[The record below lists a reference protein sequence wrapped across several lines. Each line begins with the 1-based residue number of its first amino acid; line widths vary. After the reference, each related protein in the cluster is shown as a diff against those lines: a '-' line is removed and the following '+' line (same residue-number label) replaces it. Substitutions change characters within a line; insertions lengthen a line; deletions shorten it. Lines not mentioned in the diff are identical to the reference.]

1 MGSPPPRRPSISPCS
16 APRIRRA
23 RPFAARPRETPG
35 LGTARRGR
43 AGAARE
49 RDVRQRGVSRPSQS
63 PAGARGAAQ
72 PLRWERGA
80 PARRFPSPAT
90 RPAPSPGGSGP
101 PRSRRSP
108 PRLALPHKEPEQP
121 LPNSGRSRFGARDR
135 AAARRAG
142 PSRAPRGRGGGH
154 THSDPPGPSTRRPP
168 AAAAQPRGAA
178 PWLAGGESGSSLRQ
192 KPPARMIFQ
201 AGLNLHEMKLKEE
214 NDLESLAPIRCS
226 KRRMA
231 MSVQAPLIDLTEEDS
246 KESSQSSS
254 TTSASSTQEDQNG
267 SPELITGE
275 QESRV
280 AGEVVEYQDGKDF
293 GIGELVWGKIKGF
306 SWWPAIIVSYRI
318 TSKHQ
323 AISRMCWVQ
332 WFGDGKFSE
341 VSANKLVGLMVFRQ
355 HFNHSTFNKLA
366 GKMFTEPP
374 AKRLKTNFCNNSKER
389 VKEDQSR
396 EQMLSKVTNNNRS
409 PEDSCLSCR
418 RKNPATLHPLFEGGL
433 CQTCRDRFL
442 LFYMYDEDG
451 YQSYLHELMLCSNA
465 SCCRCFCVQC
475 LEFLVLQ
482 GTSAKA
488 KEQEP
493 WSCYMC
499 QAQKCYGVL
508 QHRPYWNVQLQDF
521 FTSDKGIWALSC
533 NFTNSIKCSTYYCE

>member
-80 PARRFPSPAT
+80 PP
-90 RPAPSPGGSGP
+90 
-101 PRSRRSP
+101 
-108 PRLALPHKEPEQP
+108 Q
-121 LPNSGRSRFGARDR
+121 
-135 AAARRAG
+135 
-142 PSRAPRGRGGGH
+142 
-154 THSDPPGPSTRRPP
+154 
-168 AAAAQPRGAA
+168 
-178 PWLAGGESGSSLRQ
+178 RQ
-192 KPPARMIFQ
+192 
-201 AGLNLHEMKLKEE
+201 E

-355 HFNHSTFNKLA
+355 HFNHSTFNKLVARNQA

-374 AKRLKTNFCNNSKER
+374 PADGTPDRPPAL
-389 VKEDQSR
+389 
-396 EQMLSKVTNNNRS
+396 LSPLTIWGS
-409 PEDSCLSCR
+409 GCR
-418 RKNPATLHPLFEGGL
+418 PLASQGL
-433 CQTCRDRFL
+433 
-442 LFYMYDEDG
+442 G
-451 YQSYLHELMLCSNA
+451 
-465 SCCRCFCVQC
+465 
-475 LEFLVLQ
+475 
-482 GTSAKA
+482 
-488 KEQEP
+488 
-493 WSCYMC
+493 
-499 QAQKCYGVL
+499 
-508 QHRPYWNVQLQDF
+508 HRPR
-521 FTSDKGIWALSC
+521 
-533 NFTNSIKCSTYYCE
+533 